1 MFLPDS
7 LAIDTFYTDFSQA
20 PVMMTL
26 NVALNK
32 PATVSGMHTPDN
44 SADKAV
50 DGIIGDNNSRWVSP
64 ASGEHWL
71 EVDLQGEYTISG
83 FNSWT
88 GNAGALSHPTKNFYF
103 QAWIDGEWV
112 NLVEIIDNSEPVIGG
127 SFPEVTTSK
136 VRYFVPDYTGNR
148 VRLYEL
154 EVYSVVI
161 F

>member
-1 MFLPDS
+1 
-7 LAIDTFYTDFSQA
+7 
-20 PVMMTL
+20 
-26 NVALNK
+26 
-32 PATVSGMHTPDN
+32 
-44 SADKAV
+44 
-50 DGIIGDNNSRWVSP
+50 SRWVSP

-71 EVDLQGEYTISG
+71 EVDLQGEYAISG

-103 QAWIDGEWV
+103 QAWIGGEWV
-112 NLVEIIDNSEPVIGG
+112 NLVEIADNSDPVVGA

-136 VRYFVPDYTGNR
+136 VRYFVPDYSGNR

-154 EVYSVVI
+154 EVYSVVT